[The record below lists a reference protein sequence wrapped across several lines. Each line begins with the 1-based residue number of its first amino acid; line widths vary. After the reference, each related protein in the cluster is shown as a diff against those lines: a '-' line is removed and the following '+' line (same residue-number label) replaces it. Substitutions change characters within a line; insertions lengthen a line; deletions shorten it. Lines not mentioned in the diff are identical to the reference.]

1 MGLLS
6 IFYGMSFEIERC
18 TSNEIAKEREIKE
31 FLLFFMFVCPILY
44 KGPCAVKTKTDS
56 FN

>member
-31 FLLFFMFVCPILY
+31 FLLIFVYIGIVTVF
-44 KGPCAVKTKTDS
+44 KMCAVKTKTDS